1 MFQKEAFLL
10 VHERRQ
16 RIEREE
22 ARFVDLGARS
32 RRATMRTAAK
42 PDVETLRPGSR
53 SNFHDFDGLDNK
65 AGLLAYLPLQSAR
78 R

>member
-10 VHERRQ
+10 VHEWRQ

-22 ARFVDLGARS
+22 ACFVDLGARS
-32 RRATMRTAAK
+32 RRAAMRTAAK
-42 PDVETLRPGSR
+42 PDVETLRFGSR
-53 SNFHDFDGLDNK
+53 SNFHDFDDLDDE
-65 AGLLAYLPLQSAR
+65 AGLLAYLSFERAR